1 MTSRLAY
8 TEHHPRWFR
17 QPVSTYWW
25 LERSSYLAFILREL
39 SSVFVAWS
47 VVFLL
52 MLVRAVSQGESSYGE
67 FLSWASSP
75 WVLLLNLI
83 SWLFVIYHAVTW
95 FNLAPQAL
103 VVHFGGK
110 KVPGHLIAASNY
122 AAWAVVSVLV
132 AWFLLGAS

>member
-1 MTSRLAY
+1 MTTRAY

-17 QPVSTYWW
+17 PPVSTYWW
-25 LERSSYLAFILREL
+25 LERTSYFAFILREL

-52 MLVRAVSQGESSYGE
+52 MLVRAVSQGEPAYRE
-67 FLSWASSP
+67 FLSWASGP
-75 WVLLLNLI
+75 GIVLLNVI
-83 SWLFVIYHAVTW
+83 TFLFVMYHAITW

-103 VVHFGGK
+103 VVHMGGK
-110 KVPGHLIAASNY
+110 KVPGELIAASNY
-122 AAWAVVSVLV
+122 AAWVVISVIV